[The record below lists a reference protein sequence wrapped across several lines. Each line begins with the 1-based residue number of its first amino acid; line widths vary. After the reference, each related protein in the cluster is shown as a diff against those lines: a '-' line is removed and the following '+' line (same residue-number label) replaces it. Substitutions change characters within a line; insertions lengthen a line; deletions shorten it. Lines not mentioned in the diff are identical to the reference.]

1 MLVKATEEHNYEAVE
16 ISILTG
22 LFRKTAVKM
31 TETKI
36 RVNKSI
42 LGESI
47 MVGGVTKALA
57 LDEVVIVANTFNEVR
72 IAAGYEALVFR
83 VTEDIKKEKNII
95 KKLMKHFEDNKG
107 GSKVEKKSKKDN
119 NTLKEELQS
128 SFDENFKK
136 LME

>member
-1 MLVKATEEHNYEAVE
+1 MSSTRFSPTHRMLVKATEEHNYEAVE

-72 IAAGYEALVFR
+72 IAAGYEALAFR
-83 VTEDIKKEKNII
+83 VTEEIKRERKVKKRKN
-95 KKLMKHFEDNKG
+95 EQ
-107 GSKVEKKSKKDN
+107 V
-119 NTLKEELQS
+119 Q
-128 SFDENFKK
+128 
-136 LME
+136 